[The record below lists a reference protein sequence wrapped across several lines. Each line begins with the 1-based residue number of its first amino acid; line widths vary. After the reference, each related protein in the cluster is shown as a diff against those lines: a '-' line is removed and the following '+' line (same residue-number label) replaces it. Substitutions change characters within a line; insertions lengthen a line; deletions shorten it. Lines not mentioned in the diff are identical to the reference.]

1 MIHGVHALIY
11 TKDADQVRVF
21 FRDTL
26 KLPSVDVGHGWLIFA
41 LPPAELAVHPDE
53 GETRHVLYLMCDD
66 IDATI
71 KDLARKGV
79 EFTGP
84 VTDARFGRMTAIKM
98 PGGGQLGIYEPRH
111 PTALGLFAGEAASSI
126 KRKHAR
132 AKSQSPKVTKPARTR
147 RKLAKRRKR

>member
-11 TKDADQVRVF
+11 TRDADQVRAF

-41 LPPAELAVHPDE
+41 LPPAELGVHPE
-53 GETRHVLYLMCDD
+53 ESETRHELYLMCDN
-66 IDATI
+66 IDATM
-71 KDLARKGV
+71 KDLAHKGV

-84 VTDARFGRMTAIKM
+84 VTEARFGRMTAIKM

-111 PTALGLFAGEAASSI
+111 PTALGLAGAAPP
-126 KRKHAR
+126 
-132 AKSQSPKVTKPARTR
+132 SPKHKPKKSNPETGQSQMKR
-147 RKLAKRRKR
+147 RKPLKRRKR